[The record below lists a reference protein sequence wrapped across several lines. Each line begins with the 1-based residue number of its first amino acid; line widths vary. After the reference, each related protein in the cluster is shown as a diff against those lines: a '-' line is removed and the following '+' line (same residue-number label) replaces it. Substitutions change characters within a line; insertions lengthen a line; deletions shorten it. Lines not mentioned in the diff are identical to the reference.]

1 MNAELGTEARPVVKA
16 VSKAPRIEGFD
27 VARALAILGMM
38 MVHFMLVMTDKVA
51 AERWSD
57 VLLFLLDG
65 RPAATFV
72 ILAGI
77 GVTLMSRKLN
87 ASEGSALTSV
97 FVRRGA
103 LLLVLGFLNLV
114 IWQGDILRVYG
125 VSLLLVPLLL
135 PRGSK
140 CLLSVATG
148 FVVVFGVLL
157 FTLDYDKNWDWS
169 TMTYHRLWTPTGLV
183 RSLFFDGFRSV
194 FPWTGLL
201 IFGMW
206 LGRLDWSSNKAAC
219 RAMAWGFG
227 LVVSTAVL
235 SFCLIRY
242 FDAHP
247 RPGLT
252 HEITVA
258 LFGLISMPPLPIFLL
273 NATGTALI
281 VISASVLAA
290 RRWQG
295 SLVIRAFSATGRMAL
310 TWYVAHIV
318 LGLGGVI
325 ALGWRGVSHS
335 RALLTAI
342 EFFGGAVL
350 FSLCWSRRFAR
361 GPLEAMF
368 RRVAGG

>member
-1 MNAELGTEARPVVKA
+1 
-16 VSKAPRIEGFD
+16 

-38 MVHFMLVMTDKVA
+38 VVHLMLVMTDKVA
-51 AERWSD
+51 GEVWSD
-57 VLLFLLDG
+57 VLMFLLDG

-77 GVTLMSRKLN
+77 GVTLMSRKLKGW
-87 ASEGSALTSV
+87 EGSTLRSV

-114 IWQGDILRVYG
+114 VWQGDILRVYG
-125 VSLLLVPLLL
+125 VSLLLVPFLL
-135 PRGSK
+135 PRESK
-140 CLLSVATG
+140 YLLGVAAA

-157 FTLDYDKNWDWS
+157 LTLDYDKNWDWS
-169 TMTYHRLWTPTGLV
+169 TMTYHRLWTPAGLV

-206 LGRLDWSSNKAAC
+206 LGRLDWSSNGAAL
-219 RAMAWGFG
+219 RAMAWGVG
-227 LVVSTAVL
+227 LFISTAVL

-258 LFGLISMPPLPIFLL
+258 LFGLVSMPPLPIFLL
-273 NATGTALI
+273 NAMGAALF
-281 VISASVLAA
+281 VIGACVLVA

-325 ALGWRGVSHS
+325 ALGWLGVSHA
-335 RALLTAI
+335 RALWTGI
-342 EFFGGAVL
+342 GFFGGAVL
-350 FSLCWSRRFAR
+350 FSFWWSRWFAR
-361 GPLEAMF
+361 GPLEALF
-368 RRVAGG
+368 RRVTGPE